1 MSNKLIRTIAAT
13 FGFIVLAI
21 LDAAAPRAE
30 TGAESAAIAAANH
43 VFDRS
48 LSARDIAAMDTIW
61 AHEPY
66 VIAVHPASKAPIVGW
81 AAVRKSW
88 EATFDRFADIS
99 VSMQDPQIRIN
110 ENVAWLVGLEEVRGK
125 LKNGETAVFTALTM
139 NMFEKIGGRWLMVL
153 HTTSRVPQ

>member
-1 MSNKLIRTIAAT
+1 MSNKLIRTIAAA
-13 FGFIVLAI
+13 FGFIALAI
-21 LDAAAPRAE
+21 LAEAAPRAE
-30 TGAESAAIAAANH
+30 TGAESAAIAAANQ
-43 VFDRS
+43 VFDRV

-66 VIAVHPASKAPIVGW
+66 VIAVHPASKTPIVGW

-99 VSMQDPQIRIN
+99 VSMQDPQIRVK
-110 ENVAWLVGLEEVRGK
+110 ENVAWVVGLEEIRGK
-125 LKNGETAVFTALTM
+125 LKNGEAAVFMALTT

>member
-1 MSNKLIRTIAAT
+1 MSTKVIRTIAAT
-13 FGFIVLAI
+13 LGFLVLVI

-30 TGAESAAIAAANH
+30 TGAESAAIAVANH
-43 VFDRS
+43 VFDRT

-88 EATFDRFADIS
+88 EATFDRFTDIS
-99 VSMQDPQIRIN
+99 VSMQNPQIRIN
-110 ENVAWLVGLEEVRGK
+110 ENVAWVVGLEEVRGK

-139 NMFEKIGGRWLMVL
+139 NMFEKTGGRWLMVL

>member
-1 MSNKLIRTIAAT
+1 MSNTLIRTIVAI
-13 FGFIVLAI
+13 FGFIMLAI

-43 VFDRS
+43 VFDRA
-48 LSARDIAAMDTIW
+48 LSARDIGAMETIW

-81 AAVRKSW
+81 TSVRKSW
-88 EATFDRFADIS
+88 EATFDRFAEIS

-110 ENVAWLVGLEEVRGK
+110 ENVAWVVGLEEVRGK
-125 LKNGETAVFTALTM
+125 LKNGETTMFTAFTT
-139 NMFEKIGGRWLMVL
+139 NMFERIAGFRKMM
-153 HTTSRVPQ
+153 